1 MEIYNPMEV
10 LQSPREPFNK
20 NTLWISVNKDGIIE
34 GKVFDKSWKVIFTTE
49 DKGLSSLSSE
59 QVQKMV
65 DSIKEE
71 LLEIIKKQYSK
82 QSEDSIVLKAWEQKM
97 KAKIGEMEE
106 KLDKLNKRY
115 SMIVTKLNKPTNKNG
130 RNTKVLHG

>member
-1 MEIYNPMEV
+1 MYNPMEV
-10 LQSPREPFNK
+10 LQSPREPFSK
-20 NTLWISVNKDGIIE
+20 NTLWISSKDGIIE
-34 GKVFDKSWKVIFTTE
+34 GKVFDKGWKVIFTTE

-59 QVQKMV
+59 QVKKVV

-82 QSEDSIVLKAWEQKM
+82 QNEDSIILKNWEQNM
-97 KAKIGEMEE
+97 KSKILEMEE

>member
-1 MEIYNPMEV
+1 MEV

-59 QVQKMV
+59 QIQKMV

>member
-1 MEIYNPMEV
+1 MYNPMEV

-20 NTLWISVNKDGIIE
+20 NTLWISSKDGIIE
-34 GKVFDKSWKVIFTTE
+34 GKVFDKGWKVIFTTE

-59 QVQKMV
+59 QVKEVV

-82 QSEDSIVLKAWEQKM
+82 QNEDSIILKNWEQNM
-97 KAKIGEMEE
+97 KSKILEMEE